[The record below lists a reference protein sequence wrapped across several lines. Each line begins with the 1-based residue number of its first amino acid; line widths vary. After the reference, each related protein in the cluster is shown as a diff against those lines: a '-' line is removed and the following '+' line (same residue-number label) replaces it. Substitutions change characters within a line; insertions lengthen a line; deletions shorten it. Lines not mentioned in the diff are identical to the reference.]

1 MLSSKA
7 DSVIQSGEY
16 APLVRQMRLT
26 RTVVCA
32 TLTACLGAISFG
44 FVMGYPSPVKNDLQS
59 KMKWSDEEFS
69 WFGVSVTINGASN
82 FDFFNWLCL
91 VKLRRLMINV
101 TV

>member
-32 TLTACLGAISFG
+32 TLTACLGSISFG
-44 FVMGYPSPVKNDLQS
+44 FVLGYPSPVENDFKS
-59 KMKWSDEEFS
+59 KMKWSDEEFT
-69 WFGVSVTINGASN
+69 WFSVSVTINGGFN
-82 FDFFNWLCL
+82 FDFLIDC
-91 VKLRRLMINV
+91 V
-101 TV
+101 

>member
-7 DSVIQSGEY
+7 NSVIQSGEH

-44 FVMGYPSPVKNDLQS
+44 FVLGYTSPVENDLQS

-69 WFGVSVTINGASN
+69 WFSVSVIINGGSN
-82 FDFFNWLCL
+82 FIFNWLCL
-91 VKLRRLMINV
+91 VKLRRLVINV